1 MEEKSL
7 PIVIVGH
14 IDHGKS
20 TLVGRLFYDTG
31 CLPPDKY
38 EDIKRI
44 CESMGKEME
53 FAFVMDN
60 LQEEREG
67 AMTIDIAH
75 TFFKTDKRRYVIIDA
90 PGHKEFLKN
99 MITGSSQAEAALLLL
114 DISRG
119 IQDQTKR
126 HSYILNLIGIKQTA
140 VLINKMDM
148 VDYSEEAFTKTK
160 KEIERVLTDLKIT
173 SKYILPI
180 SAKMGENVAKKS
192 DKLSWFK
199 GPTVLEALDSFSS
212 KRIEDRGLRFPVQ
225 DIYEVDGQSIAVGRV
240 ESGIMR
246 QGEDIYVLP
255 EKKKAKLKEIR
266 KFMQDN
272 LKEAVT
278 EDCVGICVEGLKLS
292 RGQVVVDK
300 INSLITNSI
309 HANIFWIIDKDYKLG
324 IPLVCKCATQESKA
338 KIEKIYQRFDSA
350 SIDVVEKNAKEI
362 KPAEIA
368 EVEIKI
374 EKPFVVDK
382 FNDIPETGRFVL
394 EHDGHPV
401 AGGII
406 L

>member
-38 EDIKRI
+38 EDVKRI

-60 LQEEREG
+60 LKEEREG

-192 DKLSWFK
+192 NKLSWFK

-246 QGEDIYVLP
+246 QDEDIYVLP
-255 EKKKAKLKEIR
+255 ERKKAKLKEIR

-300 INSLITNSI
+300 IDSLITNSI
-309 HANIFWIIDKDYKLG
+309 HANIFWIIDKDYKPG

-350 SIDVVEKNAKEI
+350 STDVVEKNAKEI

-368 EVEIKI
+368 EVEIKL
-374 EKPFVVDK
+374 EKPFAVDK